1 MNVIQK
7 LGAKILGIDAQKD
20 FLPLDQNQLFRQ
32 LFKYYGQNTP
42 VQPEFNMEEYIRQG
56 YNYNFLI
63 YSIVSFI
70 ARKASKVEYKAY
82 RYTKGGQKEELP
94 EHPILESIYAPNSY
108 QGKSEFLEQYHGFK
122 LLTGNSYIYTPIL
135 DSGINRG
142 KFTEMHV
149 MPAHWVEIVS
159 GGMFNPV
166 GGYRLR
172 YGDDVKPFDVDEVLH
187 SKYANYYYDNGENL
201 YGQSP
206 IQAAWPLLQ
215 KSNSNIAAAK
225 SSFDNKGAQGVLFDK
240 SEVTSNGMRPQLT
253 EEQFQKMQA
262 RWDKKIRG
270 PKNKGRILMTAGDFG
285 YIDLGMSPVDLAL
298 ISDSQ
303 ATKRDICDIF
313 HVPSILFNDPEGT
326 TYNNQQ
332 EVRKRAW
339 TDAIMPECDHFA
351 DEFTRHAK
359 NAYKSEGDIWVVAD
373 YSAIEELQADK
384 REMIEWLERAW
395 WIKGSKKQEIMG
407 IEPDEELDKYFIPM
421 GLVPSDELNI
431 DPTIFEQAKEENL
444 DYFRKKN

>member
-1 MNVIQK
+1 
-7 LGAKILGIDAQKD
+7 
-20 FLPLDQNQLFRQ
+20 
-32 LFKYYGQNTP
+32 
-42 VQPEFNMEEYIRQG
+42 
-56 YNYNFLI
+56 
-63 YSIVSFI
+63 
-70 ARKASKVEYKAY
+70 
-82 RYTKGGQKEELP
+82 
-94 EHPILESIYAPNSY
+94 
-108 QGKSEFLEQYHGFK
+108 
-122 LLTGNSYIYTPIL
+122 
-135 DSGINRG
+135 
-142 KFTEMHV
+142 
-149 MPAHWVEIVS
+149 
-159 GGMFNPV
+159 
-166 GGYRLR
+166 
-172 YGDDVKPFDVDEVLH
+172 
-187 SKYANYYYDNGENL
+187 
-201 YGQSP
+201 
-206 IQAAWPLLQ
+206 
-215 KSNSNIAAAK
+215 
-225 SSFDNKGAQGVLFDK
+225 
-240 SEVTSNGMRPQLT
+240 
-253 EEQFQKMQA
+253 
-262 RWDKKIRG
+262 
-270 PKNKGRILMTAGDFG
+270 MTAGDFG

-384 REMIEWLERAW
+384 REMIEWLDRAW

-407 IEPDEELDKYFIPM
+407 MEPDEELDKYFIPM

-444 DYFRKKN
+444 DYFRKKD